1 MSMKVCIIQPGYS
14 TDYSKT
20 EEYFEKEL
28 ELLRQCDDT
37 MDIIV
42 CPEACDSPCRA
53 GSKENY
59 EAN

>member
-37 MDIIV
+37 MDCLLYTSRCV
-42 CPEACDSPCRA
+42 
-53 GSKENY
+53 
-59 EAN
+59 